1 MVMARV
7 IACSKLVA
15 VRSFRLWKLKA
26 GNATIGIVYPSCC
39 SSFVPIVETE
49 SCFKNCQYFFWQNV
63 AVRSFRLWKL
73 KARIDAL
80 KIISPYCCSSFVPI
94 VETESWRAA
103 FLFGFPKV
111 VAVRSFR
118 LWKLKELRGNIT
130 CMHCN
135 MLQFVRSDC
144 GN

>member
-1 MVMARV
+1 MLYRRV
-7 IACSKLVA
+7 
-15 VRSFRLWKLKA
+15 
-26 GNATIGIVYPSCC
+26 NPYCC

-49 SCFKNCQYFFWQNV
+49 SKIFMSGNNRAASV

-73 KARIDAL
+73 KARI
-80 KIISPYCCSSFVPI
+80 SRRTYSSDPF
-94 VETESWRAA
+94 
-103 FLFGFPKV
+103 

-118 LWKLKELRGNIT
+118 LWKLKGQTVYIETELQL
-130 CMHCN
+130 